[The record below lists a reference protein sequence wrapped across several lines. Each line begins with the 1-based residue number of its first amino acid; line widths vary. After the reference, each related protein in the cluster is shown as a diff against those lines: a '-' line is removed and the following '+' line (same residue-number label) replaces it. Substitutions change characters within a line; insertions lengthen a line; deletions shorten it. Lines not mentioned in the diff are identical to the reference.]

1 MEQITQNWLIILL
14 KYFSNAST
22 SLHPLLLCP
31 LHFKVTSIHGSITVV
46 SFLFQSIL
54 VFLKFILYREMKT
67 LFLKIQIWGI
77 LGWLSGW
84 ASAFSSDCDPRVLG
98 SSPTS
103 GSPQEA
109 CFSLCLSLPLS
120 WINKIFKNF
129 SNLIWSLQY
138 LKCIK
143 TFHPLE
149 GPISW
154 WFTSASP
161 HTHLMTWSLE
171 VSHAALWSLGFH
183 GHRLF
188 HFWGFHMLATS
199 A

>member
-120 WINKIFKNF
+120 WINKIFKNKNTCIVSTLILWF
-129 SNLIWSLQY
+129 SSLHFGYVRKLLGGWRTEIFGGLLLNGSGKIKANESACIW
-138 LKCIK
+138 
-143 TFHPLE
+143 
-149 GPISW
+149 
-154 WFTSASP
+154 
-161 HTHLMTWSLE
+161 
-171 VSHAALWSLGFH
+171 
-183 GHRLF
+183 
-188 HFWGFHMLATS
+188 
-199 A
+199 